1 MGFPPYGPTII
12 WRMLTEQE
20 ANGWPGLLEEVN
32 KMCDTLNLEYP
43 SKTSMS
49 RKSYK
54 EAVKKACQWWDEAN
68 MKREMERMENKKMR
82 TMIHE
87 NLDLKDYVR
96 NGSLISARKTWQI
109 RCYMLDVAG
118 NYPGHSK
125 YKRTDWRC
133 QACSLELREDQEHLL
148 ICEGYEDLRKNLD
161 LSSEPEL
168 VSFYQRVM
176 DRRRQMN
183 WS

>member
-1 MGFPPYGPTII
+1 
-12 WRMLTEQE
+12 
-20 ANGWPGLLEEVN
+20 
-32 KMCDTLNLEYP
+32 
-43 SKTSMS
+43 
-49 RKSYK
+49 
-54 EAVKKACQWWDEAN
+54 
-68 MKREMERMENKKMR
+68 
-82 TMIHE
+82 
-87 NLDLKDYVR
+87 
-96 NGSLISARKTWQI
+96 
-109 RCYMLDVAG
+109 MLDVAG

-125 YKRTDWRC
+125 YKRTDGRC
-133 QACSLELREDQEHLL
+133 QACSLELSEDQEHLL